1 MRFAATGRLLRR
13 RVRDVTRLERL
24 LERLAGRPPRQVRDP
39 ARREAAVALLL
50 VPDPDRILLIRR
62 ADRVGDPWSGH
73 VALPGG
79 RREPGDADL
88 LTTAIR
94 ETVEETGI
102 ALHPTRVGA
111 ILDDL
116 APMTPALP
124 PIVVRPFAFLLE
136 HPPVI
141 TPSDEVAAAE
151 WVPFSQLSDPTL
163 RRPVEL
169 EIRGA
174 PQVVTGHHLPTG
186 LLWGMT
192 ERILAPVIEGWQ
204 RIEG

>member
-1 MRFAATGRLLRR
+1 MRGPPTGRLLWRGM
-13 RVRDVTRLERL
+13 RDVTRLDRL
-24 LERLAGRPPRQVRDP
+24 LDRLAGRPPRQVRDP
-39 ARREAAVALLL
+39 VRREAAVTLLL

-62 ADRVGDPWSGH
+62 AVRSGDPWSGH

-88 LTTAIR
+88 LATAIR

-102 ALHPTRVGA
+102 ALPATGVRA
-111 ILDDL
+111 TLDDL
-116 APMTPALP
+116 APRTPVLP

-136 HPPVI
+136 HPPAIV
-141 TPSDEVAAAE
+141 PSDEVAAAE
-151 WVPFSQLSDPTL
+151 WVPFSQLSDPAL

-174 PQVVTGHHLPTG
+174 PQVVTGYHLPTG

-192 ERILAPVIEGWQ
+192 ERILAPVIAAW
-204 RIEG
+204 RSLD